1 LGKGGST
8 QQNDSDYV
16 FIPEQ
21 GQKNQ
26 LIQLQENCGSS
37 NVMEIKECLSGQIS
51 EVN

>member
-1 LGKGGST
+1 LGKAGYI
-8 QQNDSDYV
+8 QQNDSNYV
-16 FIPEQ
+16 FVPEQ

-37 NVMEIKECLSGQIS
+37 NVMEIKDCLYGQIS